1 LSRNERFKRGEW
13 FNELQRV
20 GHHWEDSGAHGIRG
34 ELRLLPLTDFPDRFN
49 HMNHLNVYRPNGSFW
64 CRLTI
69 NSLREH
75 VGKKQFIVGVDEI
88 ADRDEA
94 ENLRGGIV
102 MIDPEERVELPEGF
116 YWVDDLI
123 GLDVMD
129 VEGGDRLGVL
139 VEIMPTGSNDVYV
152 VEACDGKRHMLPAI
166 SEVVKEI
173 NVEEG
178 FIKVHLMEG
187 LWSSAF

>member
-1 LSRNERFKRGEW
+1 MRDLNEVNGSMSCK
-13 FNELQRV
+13 ELVTIGRIV
-20 GHHWEDSGAHGIRG
+20 GAHGIRG

-178 FIKVHLMEG
+178 FIKVYLMEG
-187 LWSSAF
+187 LWE